1 MGYTSL
7 TMVYIRSIRD
17 LIELFAALKTAF
29 EEERKY
35 SRLPARSP
43 PSFSLHPVSEVERQG
58 NQVMQSRKTAR
69 GPFL

>member
-1 MGYTSL
+1 MGS
-7 TMVYIRSIRD
+7 MVYIRSIRD

-43 PSFSLHPVSEVERQG
+43 PSFSLHPVSDNNLLVERQG
-58 NQVMQSRKTAR
+58 KQVTKSRKNAR